1 MDNLSVLYSVV
12 HNLFGYS
19 DSILLS
25 TLFIIK
31 ESLHSINRELYN
43 LIQSYGLIN
52 DIKSLLM
59 TSNNLEMCELCKYI
73 IQRLEEFYKF
83 SFSPK

>member
-43 LIQSYGLIN
+43 LILSYGLIN
-52 DIKSLLM
+52 DIKSLL
-59 TSNNLEMCELCKYI
+59 NNLEMCELCKYI
-73 IQRLEEFYKF
+73 TQRLEEFYKF
-83 SFSPK
+83 SFSSK